1 MGWHEEHRE
10 MVAERMAAIIKV
22 NGERHI
28 REFLICRGGWAEKDV
43 EYIIKRANAINK
55 KADIECP

>member
-10 MVAERMAAIIKV
+10 MVAERMAAKIKQ
-22 NGERHI
+22 NGEQHT
-28 REFLICRGGWAEKDV
+28 REFLQWGGWAEKDV

-55 KADIECP
+55 KADIQCP